1 MFLVLMQLR
10 TAKHLLNRAMLPC
23 LRELIPPPIDVGP
36 VATVLALSV
45 QELYLRLQ
53 SRVGV
58 AWCTPRQKPHPS
70 PPGGGANWCLG
81 QRVS

>member
-1 MFLVLMQLR
+1 MLPYYYKMFLVLMQLAQTR
-10 TAKHLLNRAMLPC
+10 TAKHHLLNRAMLPC

-58 AWCTPRQKPHPS
+58 AW
-70 PPGGGANWCLG
+70 
-81 QRVS
+81 